1 MLQMTKNY
9 TLKDESTFLVAYKV
23 LAIIIGISMVG
34 NAVSGSVC
42 GLPKLSGV
50 VR

>member
-1 MLQMTKNY
+1 MLQMTKNC

-34 NAVSGSVC
+34 NAVRINVRGAA
-42 GLPKLSGV
+42 V
-50 VR
+50 VRSC